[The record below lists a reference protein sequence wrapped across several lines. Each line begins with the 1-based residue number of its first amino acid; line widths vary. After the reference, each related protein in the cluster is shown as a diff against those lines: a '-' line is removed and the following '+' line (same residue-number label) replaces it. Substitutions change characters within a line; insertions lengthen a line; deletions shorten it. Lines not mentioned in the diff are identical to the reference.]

1 MDPERQHWL
10 EKLAT
15 ACKKV
20 LADLG
25 ADRRHAA
32 LVEDVKKLL
41 AQTRAESKDEKA
53 E

>member
-1 MDPERQHWL
+1 MDPERRRWL
-10 EKLAT
+10 EKLEA

-25 ADRRHAA
+25 ADRKHAA
-32 LVEDVKKLL
+32 LVEDVKELL
-41 AQTRAESKDEKA
+41 ARTKAEQDEKA